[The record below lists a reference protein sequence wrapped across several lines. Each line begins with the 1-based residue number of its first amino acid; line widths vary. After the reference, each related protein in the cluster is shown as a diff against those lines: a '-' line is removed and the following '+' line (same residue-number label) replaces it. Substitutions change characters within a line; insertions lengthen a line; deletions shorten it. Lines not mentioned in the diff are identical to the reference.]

1 MLNLTVHVCSVE
13 LKVCLSR
20 RESPAAVRSRQCA
33 SRSQRDATRTAFPNQ
48 ASHFDDERAS
58 GRVQFC
64 VCSLFSSFCRRLF
77 IQCRASC
84 FGPVARRPTC
94 QSRRLRPPVNG
105 DLWSF
110 RRSVRRNGVVKSR
123 HRGVDKICVCNYRR
137 SRCSHLTV
145 GRSSHGS
152 FCRGRLKTSR

>member
-1 MLNLTVHVCSVE
+1 MKSAVVSAIVGAQRSVGRTKRNSTASSE
-13 LKVCLSR
+13 VKRLFDANVR
-20 RESPAAVRSRQCA
+20 RVA
-33 SRSQRDATRTAFPNQ
+33 SS
-48 ASHFDDERAS
+48 SS
-58 GRVQFC
+58 SV
-64 VCSLFSSFCRRLF
+64 SSMFSSLGRRLF

-123 HRGVDKICVCNYRR
+123 HRGVDKIRVCNYRR